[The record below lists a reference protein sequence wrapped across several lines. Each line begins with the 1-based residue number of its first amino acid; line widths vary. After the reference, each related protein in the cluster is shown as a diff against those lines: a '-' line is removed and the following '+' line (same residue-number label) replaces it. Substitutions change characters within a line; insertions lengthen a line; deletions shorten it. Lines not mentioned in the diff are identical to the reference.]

1 MWKSYEKLTTEN
13 EELIKLAK
21 QIFEKI
27 NALKKLNSNI
37 STKLTDEERKLKNQL
52 AGYGNVY
59 SEILDNSGKTD
70 RTVDGQLEDIF
81 LKEKSS
87 SMKLLLWGSL
97 ATLLILLS
105 IERMR
110 K

>member
-1 MWKSYEKLTTEN
+1 
-13 EELIKLAK
+13 
-21 QIFEKI
+21 
-27 NALKKLNSNI
+27 
-37 STKLTDEERKLKNQL
+37 
-52 AGYGNVY
+52 
-59 SEILDNSGKTD
+59 
-70 RTVDGQLEDIF
+70 EDIF

>member
-52 AGYGNVY
+52 AVYGNVY